1 MEQEEYPD
9 SAINATNCVN
19 NATISSV
26 NDGGIACAAPKFSD
40 EVPDSVLTGT
50 GSFRTGNAIR
60 DLVYSIHQDG
70 TSFAIDTNETKY
82 TYKLVLSVNAI
93 YWTKDGSAWSDKHTA
108 DIPDRSLGEV
118 SNGRRYLISLPIGT
132 SVGGDLST
140 FKAYDVRTAIAEG
153 IITNANNLTYN
164 ANGYALVPDGGNTY
178 MIFNLAE
185 KYYVNSGVKL
195 MLYAYEGNAL
205 VGVRNI

>member
-1 MEQEEYPD
+1 MEK
-9 SAINATNCVN
+9 AWL
-19 NATISSV
+19 
-26 NDGGIACAAPKFSD
+26 
-40 EVPDSVLTGT
+40 VL
-50 GSFRTGNAIR
+50 
-60 DLVYSIHQDG
+60 QDG
-70 TSFAIDTNETKY
+70 TAFEIETDNAQY

-93 YWTKDGSAWSDKHTA
+93 YCTKDGSAWTDEHTA
-108 DIPDRSLGEV
+108 DIPDRLLSEV

-132 SVGGDLST
+132 SASGDLST

-153 IITNANNLTYN
+153 IITNADGLTFN
-164 ANGYALVPDGGNTY
+164 AKGYALVADGGNTY

-195 MLYAYEGNAL
+195 MLYAYEDNAL